1 MKARRN
7 KKEGKS
13 RNLSEV
19 FTRMIAAFED
29 SNSTKLTVLDVSKKF
44 RVQSRR
50 VYDFFNVFGT
60 LGVCNTENKSSISWV
75 SMKKAMETIKQ
86 EYIKLEHEAQYKTIS
101 ELFTL
106 KQSQGLGSIGL
117 SFLLLYFYL
126 NTQVLN
132 IHDVSALF
140 LPMAY
145 DRKSLERRLYLV
157 LSMFDLVGFV
167 KHSQRTGDYTILID
181 MKPII
186 NEGMKSI
193 QNECKTPCSILS
205 LLSKVSEPYMEHIF
219 EARRQQ
225 FTSVITEEPKIE
237 SPKV

>member
-1 MKARRN
+1 MKTRRN

-13 RNLSEV
+13 RNLAEV
-19 FTRMIAAFED
+19 FTRMIAAFEE
-29 SNSTKLTVLDVSKKF
+29 SNCTKLTVLDVSKRF

-75 SMKKAMETIKQ
+75 SMKMAMETIKKQ
-86 EYIKLEHEAQYKTIS
+86 YISLECEAQNKSIT
-101 ELFTL
+101 ELFAL

-140 LPMAY
+140 LPMAF

-186 NEGMKSI
+186 YEGMKRI
-193 QNECKTPCSILS
+193 QTECKSPCSVLS

-219 EARRQQ
+219 ETRRKQ
-225 FTSVITEEPKIE
+225 FNFIVTQEPEIE
-237 SPKV
+237 SPKI